1 MRGGHMAKD
10 TDQSYS
16 QSETQVQGYVIVF
29 ALEDR
34 PIPNSDEDYS
44 WSSYAG
50 HALNDFSSDL
60 KVTKNFFKGQIKII
74 RVLELWCTE
83 A

>member
-1 MRGGHMAKD
+1 MQGGHMAKD

-29 ALEDR
+29 TSEDR
-34 PIPNSDEDYS
+34 PIQKCDEGYS

-60 KVTKNFFKGQIKII
+60 KVTENFF
-74 RVLELWCTE
+74 
-83 A
+83 